1 MAQRH
6 AKIASS
12 SGLHARPAQLFVQ
25 AVVET
30 GLPVT
35 IAVDGKEPVDARSIL
50 SVMGLG
56 ISQGTTVELAA
67 EGDGAEAALDGLV
80 EMLETNQDD

>member
-1 MAQRH
+1 MAQRQ
-6 AKIASS
+6 AQIASS

-25 AVVET
+25 AATET

-35 IAVDGKEPVDARSIL
+35 IAVAGKEPVDARSIL

-67 EGDGAEAALDGLV
+67 EGEGAEAALDRLV
-80 EMLETNQDD
+80 EMLETNLDE